1 MTEDRRNGAPTPGI
15 FSSIAGRYDLANRVT
30 SFGLDQGW
38 RRFAA
43 RRLGPEGAGEVLD
56 LAAGTGDLA
65 IADVRYG
72 HAVSVTAT
80 DVNEEMMALGRA
92 KVRARGLDD
101 RITFRFAD
109 AQDLP
114 FQDERFDGVTV
125 GFGVRNFEDRPRA
138 FAEVMRVLKAGRRF
152 VCLEFATP
160 RARLIRGPYLVY
172 LRHAVPAWGRL
183 LTGERQ
189 SYEYLAESIQGF
201 PPQETLAAM
210 LLDAGFADVRWR
222 NLAFGAV
229 AVHVATK

>member
-1 MTEDRRNGAPTPGI
+1 MTGDRRSEAPTLGI

-43 RRLGPEGAGEVLD
+43 RRLGPEGAGDVLD

-72 HAVSVTAT
+72 KAVSVTAT

-92 KVRARGLDD
+92 KVEARGLAD
-101 RITFRFAD
+101 RITFAFVD

-114 FQDERFDGVTV
+114 FEDARFDGVTV
-125 GFGVRNFEDRPRA
+125 GFGVRNFEDRRRA
-138 FAEVMRVLKAGRRF
+138 FAEVLRVLKPGRRF
-152 VCLEFATP
+152 VCLEFSRP
-160 RARLIRGPYLVY
+160 RARIVKGPYLVY
-172 LRHAVPAWGRL
+172 LRHAVPALGRL
-183 LTGERQ
+183 LTGDRE
-189 SYEYLAESIQGF
+189 SYEYLAESIQAF
-201 PPQETLAAM
+201 PPPETLAAM
-210 LLDAGFADVRWR
+210 LLDAGFSDARWTD
-222 NLAFGAV
+222 LALGAV